1 MLQVKELFKTALLFK
16 EIIFTTVVF
25 CVLVLSTWLTIN
37 LIPINQSIDSLVIR
51 VNAQEEVD
59 NKFGE
64 QMQTMSNDIIIIKGD
79 TSYIRGVLS
88 KN

>member
-16 EIIFTTVVF
+16 EIIFTTVVL

-64 QMQTMSNDIIIIKGD
+64 QMQTMSNDIIIIRGD